1 MEESDV
7 PCASAVPRSSR
18 DRSLTSTHRKKIALS
33 HLSLPPSSAL
43 IMGLHAGWVTK
54 LSVPP
59 NVRTASST
67 HANIPSTAPGSSRTH
82 AKSAVAGAPKP
93 PPQPVPARKPA
104 QTPVTPPPTA
114 AAKGK
119 RREVPE
125 PSSSPEPVAPPSKR
139 PRVEDAVDEDTEVP
153 GQHPVEELPDDVE
166 CFLLRLLPL
175 LDITDT
181 QVPSL

>member
-1 MEESDV
+1 
-7 PCASAVPRSSR
+7 
-18 DRSLTSTHRKKIALS
+18 
-33 HLSLPPSSAL
+33 
-43 IMGLHAGWVTK
+43 MGLHAGWVTK

-59 NVRTASST
+59 NVRTAT

-93 PPQPVPARKPA
+93 PPQSVPARKPA

-139 PRVEDAVDEDTEVP
+139 PRVEDAVDEDAEVP